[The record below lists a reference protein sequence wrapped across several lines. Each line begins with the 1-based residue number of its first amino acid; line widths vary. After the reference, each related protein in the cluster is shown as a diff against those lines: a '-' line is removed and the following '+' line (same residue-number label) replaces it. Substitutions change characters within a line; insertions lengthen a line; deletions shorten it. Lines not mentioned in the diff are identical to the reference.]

1 MPGVRVHKPDLEDMI
16 ITKAEELA
24 EQRYGREFGS
34 LPPSLQMRTWMDAE
48 KEVADYFAS
57 LTDAIYDR
65 MREFGV

>member
-34 LPPSLQMRTWMDAE
+34 LPPSRRPSRS
-48 KEVADYFAS
+48 AS
-57 LTDAIYDR
+57 
-65 MREFGV
+65 GK